1 MKCVKLLVGN
11 DSMNLHP
18 KDYMEWHVRNL
29 PRGCNKAFLL
39 NRKARHFDSEYVATS
54 NLVHLKLWIGRIRT
68 EWRNIDHCLKR
79 HYSVRIL
86 LKAYNHQVVLKKH
99 YANLKVN
106 RFGNVAGQMHLFVLL
121 PCFFG
126 VAEHLTECSST
137 LSFISHSKV
146 STYLLHQ
153 WNPQCTKSLQGKH
166 FFPGDDILTNIR
178 SCRLELFF
186 WWNTTES
193 FIA

>member
-137 LSFISHSKV
+137 LSFIFLTVRYPHICCTSEIPSALKASKA
-146 STYLLHQ
+146 SISSLATTYWQ
-153 WNPQCTKSLQGKH
+153 
-166 FFPGDDILTNIR
+166 I
-178 SCRLELFF
+178 
-186 WWNTTES
+186 
-193 FIA
+193 